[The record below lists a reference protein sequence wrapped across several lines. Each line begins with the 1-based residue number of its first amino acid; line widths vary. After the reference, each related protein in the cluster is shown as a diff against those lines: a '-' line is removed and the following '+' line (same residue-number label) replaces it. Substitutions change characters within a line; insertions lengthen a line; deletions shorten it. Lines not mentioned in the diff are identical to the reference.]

1 MADLSVRQDSRTRG
15 RACQRQVEPSD
26 DTCAGAEHPKGSQV
40 RQSSAASAQ
49 SRPHLTAA
57 GNRLGSPEEMRT
69 HTTGEVASACA
80 AIAAVLLVGAGCG
93 KPGRPTQITC
103 PSNNDTVW
111 GKVMI
116 RAEPVGGIIP
126 TGGLDF
132 YLDNHKLG
140 NVADPLMCT
149 RTFEYIWNADTLSA
163 ASVHTLGVVTK
174 GGKAPKP
181 PQAIHVTIDSAP
193 VLSVTQ
199 NRTSYWRVAR
209 IVLRSNWSTV
219 LIDSLGLLG
228 GKSIWRALKEP
239 VLLKPNATVLLH
251 EEEFRSTHPL
261 PVVITYRSLIG
272 NRDRGEVA
280 ANAVKTET
288 LAMNAAEPTT
298 LSRELLP
305 DTR

>member
-1 MADLSVRQDSRTRG
+1 MHATSKV
-15 RACQRQVEPSD
+15 V
-26 DTCAGAEHPKGSQV
+26 
-40 RQSSAASAQ
+40 
-49 SRPHLTAA
+49 
-57 GNRLGSPEEMRT
+57 
-69 HTTGEVASACA
+69 SACT
-80 AIAAVLLVGAGCG
+80 AIAAALLVVSGCG

-103 PSNNDTVW
+103 PANNDTVW

-132 YLDNHKLG
+132 YLDNRKLG

-149 RTFEYIWNADTLSA
+149 RTFEYIWDAATLSA
-163 ASVHTLGVVTK
+163 ASVHTIGVVTK
-174 GGKAPKP
+174 GGRAPKP
-181 PQAIHVTIDSAP
+181 PQAIYVTIDSAP

-228 GKSIWRALKEP
+228 GKSVWRALKEP

-272 NRDRGEVA
+272 NHAQDEVA

-288 LAMNAAEPTT
+288 LALNAAEPTT
-298 LSRELLP
+298 FSRKLLP